1 MNKNKFNKNKLNK
14 KLMMKFF
21 NKLIFKNQTLV
32 VKQNLNL
39 FVKYVL
45 QINLLI
51 NLLKKNL

>member
-14 KLMMKFF
+14 KSMMKFI
-21 NKLIFKNQTLV
+21 NKLLFNNQIKV

-45 QINLLI
+45 QINLII
-51 NLLKKNL
+51 NL